1 MSDNQTLVTER
12 IEDPVTKIHSR
23 QSFFKLLHKRVS
35 EAALNKRK
43 LALLVIDVNEFKRIN
58 HVYGYPAGDQ
68 LLLKFA
74 GLLEDVRREQDHVAR
89 IGDSRFALLLRDVI
103 NQGHARLAALKL
115 LKLLEQPFELGD
127 ASLIVS
133 VTIGIALCPVHASE
147 PNDLLRVAE
156 GALTVAKS
164 EQSLFEFASEADT
177 DEISE
182 YWDLEIELEESIEK
196 EQLLVYYQPKI
207 SLSTGKPVGAEAL
220 MRWNSPSR
228 GFVSPAQF
236 IPIAEQKGFIKPMTI
251 WMLNTVLRQSRS
263 WHEKWGP
270 LSVSVNIAPQ
280 LLMQADFMDI
290 VRGALNLW
298 PNDKVSL
305 MLEII
310 ERTLIGETE
319 KCMALLTEL
328 RQLGVKISIDDFGT
342 GYSSLSYFKSIPADE
357 LKIDQSFITDL
368 MKNQDNVNIIK
379 LIVHL
384 AHSFD
389 MRVVAEGVEQRDDLS
404 VLAKLKCDQAQG
416 FYIAKPMPAE
426 NFQTWLQE
434 YSGIK

>member
-1 MSDNQTLVTER
+1 MSNNQTLVTER
-12 IEDPVTKIHSR
+12 VDDPVTRIHSR
-23 QSFFKLLHKRVS
+23 QSFFNLLNKRVS
-35 EAALNKRK
+35 EAALDKRK
-43 LALLVIDVNEFKRIN
+43 LALLIIDINEFKRIN
-58 HVYGYPAGDQ
+58 HVYGYSSGDQ
-68 LLLKFA
+68 LLQKFA
-74 GLLEDVRREQDHVAR
+74 ALLEEARREQDHIAR
-89 IGDSRFALLLRDVI
+89 IGDSRFALILRDVI
-103 NQGHARLAALKL
+103 NQGHIRLAALKI
-115 LKLLEQPFELGD
+115 LKLLEKPFELGES
-127 ASLIVS
+127 SLIPN
-133 VTIGIALCPVHASE
+133 VTIGIALRPVHASE

-156 GALTVAKS
+156 GALSAARS

-207 SLSTGKPVGAEAL
+207 SLATGKPVGAEAL

-263 WHEKWGP
+263 WEQKWGP

-280 LLMQADFMDI
+280 LLMQADFKDI
-290 VRGALNLW
+290 IRGSLNLW

-328 RQLGVKISIDDFGT
+328 RELGVKISIDDFGT

-357 LKIDQSFITDL
+357 LKIDQSFIVDL
-368 MKNQDNVNIIK
+368 KQNRDNVNIIK

-384 AHSFD
+384 AHSFK
-389 MRVVAEGVEQRDDLS
+389 MHVVAEGVEQRDDLS

-426 NFQTWLQE
+426 KFQAWLQE
-434 YSGIK
+434 YAGV